1 MKKYRKEELLLFS
14 NAILF
19 LITILVVIKIFNKPI
34 RTYNITTATLI
45 IDNNYV
51 IFVNDKDMKYLQKN
65 PYVYIDSKK
74 VHIKIIEINKKY
86 YKNFNKILIR
96 IEKKKL
102 NKEISISIYNNK
114 KNFLELF
121 FNCWEEDK
129 WKN

>member
-102 NKEISISIYNNK
+102 KKQISISIYNNK

>member
-1 MKKYRKEELLLFS
+1 MKKYIKDEFF
-14 NAILF
+14 LF
-19 LITILVVIKIFNKPI
+19 LNALVFFITIVVVIKIFKEKL
-34 RTYNITTATLI
+34 RTYNITTAALI

-51 IFVNDKDMKYLQKN
+51 IFVNNEDMKFLQKN

-96 IEKKKL
+96 IKKKEL
-102 NKEISISIYNNK
+102 KKEISISIYNNK

>member
-1 MKKYRKEELLLFS
+1 MKKYKKDEFLLFL
-14 NAILF
+14 NALVF
-19 LITILVVIKIFNKPI
+19 FITIVVVIKIFKEPL
-34 RTYNITTATLI
+34 RTYNITTAALI

-51 IFVNDKDMKYLQKN
+51 IFVNNEDMKFLQKN

-96 IEKKKL
+96 IEKKELK
-102 NKEISISIYNNK
+102 KEISISIYNNK

>member
-51 IFVNDKDMKYLQKN
+51 IFVNDKDKKFLQKN

-86 YKNFNKILIR
+86 YKNFNKVLIR
-96 IEKKKL
+96 IEKKNLK
-102 NKEISISIYNNK
+102 KEISISIYNNK